1 MIGAPVLV
9 DIAITG
15 VFLYTQQNEGGNKM
29 GVEETKA
36 IGRRYCSTDANEYM
50 KSKETSGGE
59 DVHTPDFVLHS
70 LTGDMKL
77 KDYMALV
84 DMILNAFP
92 DFKYYPEDIIAEG
105 DKVVVRY
112 ILTGTHL
119 GDFSGVPASGK
130 RIKNEGIA
138 ILRIKDSK
146 VSEAWMAADSLNIMQ
161 QIGAIPSQ

>member
-1 MIGAPVLV
+1 MAV
-9 DIAITG
+9 TG
-15 VFLYTQQNEGGNKM
+15 VILCIAQNKGENKM
-29 GVEETKA
+29 GVEENKE
-36 IGRRYCSTDANEYM
+36 IGRRYCSTDANEFK
-50 KSKETSGGE
+50 KSKESSGGE

-92 DFKYYPEDIIAEG
+92 DFKYNPEDIIAEG

-112 ILTGTHL
+112 TFTGTHL
-119 GDFSGVPASGK
+119 GDFSGMPASGK
-130 RIKNEGIA
+130 KVKNEGIA
-138 ILRIKDSK
+138 ILRVKDSK
-146 VSEAWMAADSLNIMQ
+146 VSEAWMVADSLNIMQ